1 MSIVESIC
9 RELAKKK
16 NLALVSIV
24 RQLASAPRHAGSCM
38 LVDEEGLV
46 AGTIGGGLLEGQA
59 IKKGMEVAQSGRSE
73 FMDFTLTGK
82 DAASAG
88 MICGGSMRL
97 YLEPIRPDN
106 RTEVLYQ
113 LLAIAMGCG
122 DDMFSVVPVLAP
134 GRRVLCRKK
143 AATWPIPTEIA
154 CILQE
159 KLDAGELDVPLEIS
173 DSMGQ
178 SFVVLPWSA
187 PWRLVLAG
195 GGHVAQA
202 TAQIA
207 SQADFTV
214 CVLDDREEFANKERF
229 PQAALV
235 RVVPEYENCFA
246 GMALENKTLVVIVTR
261 GHSFDRTVL
270 VQALRE
276 KPAYLG
282 MIGSKRK
289 IKTIYDMLTSE
300 EGFSREDLARVTAPV
315 GLDIGA
321 ETPAEIGISIVAQL
335 IAARAV
341 LDGGRHHLDPALA
354 GNVAGAQIAKAA
366 EGSACDAGTG
376 AGCEPGCLQG

>member
-9 RELAKKK
+9 QELQKKK

-24 RQLASAPRHAGSCM
+24 KQLASAPRHAGSCM

-59 IKKGMEVAQSGRSE
+59 IERGMEVAKSGRSE
-73 FMDFTLTGK
+73 FMDFKLTGK

-97 YLEPIRPDN
+97 FLEPIRPES
-106 RTEVLYQ
+106 RTQVLYQ
-113 LLAIAMGCG
+113 RLAIAMGCG
-122 DDMFSVVPVLAP
+122 DDMFSVIPVRAP

-154 CILQE
+154 CILRE
-159 KLDAGELDVPLEIS
+159 KLEKGELDVPLEIS

-178 SFVVLPWSA
+178 NFVVIPWSA

-202 TAQIA
+202 TAEIA
-207 SQADFTV
+207 ARADFTV
-214 CVLDDREEFANKERF
+214 CVLDDREEFANKDRF
-229 PQAALV
+229 PMAAVV
-235 RVVPEYENCFA
+235 RAVPEYRDCFA

-261 GHSFDRTVL
+261 GHSYDKSVL
-270 VQALRE
+270 VQALKE

-289 IKTIYDMLTSE
+289 IRTIYDMLLNE
-300 EGFSREDLARVTAPV
+300 EGFAKEDLVRVTAPV

-341 LDGGRHHLDPALA
+341 LDGGRHHLDASLA
-354 GNVAGAQIAKAA
+354 GQVQGADKAQEA
-366 EGSACDAGTG
+366 EGRESSGLCESG
-376 AGCEPGCLQG
+376 AGCETAG